1 MQGGVRPSFCIRQY
15 ETPVLGRGE
24 WFGMNIF
31 AGVLSFFGFGTP
43 QVPPPPPPKTYLVEP
58 VQVGDEKSVFA
69 TVQSANVVPARAR
82 IGGTII
88 ELKVR
93 QGDLVAQGQVIA
105 TVSDKKL
112 GLQASSYGAQ
122 VAAAQAQLAQAK
134 TDLDR
139 AQRLMTAN
147 AISKNTLD
155 QARTA
160 YNVAQS
166 NVNAL
171 AAQKAVVQQQSV
183 EGAVLAPTAG
193 RVITVPVTAG
203 TVLMPGDT
211 VATVAQ
217 GDFVLRL
224 QIPERHAR
232 DIKVGQSIRLDGADL
247 GLEGAHFG
255 VIKLIYPEI
264 DNGHVV
270 ADATVQA
277 LGDYFVNERVRVW
290 VSAGIRRA
298 IVVPARLIRTRSGI
312 DYVRLWANGQALN
325 VPVQRGQILH
335 RPKAEDGVE
344 VLSGLSA
351 GDKLLP

>member
-1 MQGGVRPSFCIRQY
+1 MKFFAALMAW
-15 ETPVLGRGE
+15 LG
-24 WFGMNIF
+24 F
-31 AGVLSFFGFGTP
+31 ANP
-43 QVPPPPPPKTYLVEP
+43 QLPPPLPSASYVVQP
-58 VQVGDEKSVFA
+58 VTVADEKAVFA

-82 IGGTII
+82 IGGTIV

-93 QGDLVAQGQVIA
+93 QGDAVEQGQVIA
-105 TVSDKKL
+105 TISDKKL
-112 GLQASSYGAQ
+112 GFQASSYGAQ

-139 AQRLMTAN
+139 AQRLMASN
-147 AISKNTLD
+147 AISKNALD

-166 NVNAL
+166 TVNAVS
-171 AAQKAVVQQQSV
+171 AQRSVVQQQSS
-183 EGAVLAPTAG
+183 EGAVLAPQSG

-232 DIKVGQSIRLDGADL
+232 DIKVGQPIRLDGADI
-247 GLEGAHFG
+247 GLKGAHFG
-255 VIKLIYPEI
+255 TIRLIYPEI

-270 ADATVQA
+270 ADATVRE

-290 VSAGIRRA
+290 VSAGARKA
-298 IVVPARLIRTRSGI
+298 VVVPSKLIVTRSGI
-312 DYVRLWANGQALN
+312 DYAKVLLGARVFD
-325 VPVQRGQILH
+325 VPVQRGQTIH
-335 RPKAEDGVE
+335 RPGQAETIE
-344 VLSGLSA
+344 ILSGLNP
-351 GDKLLP
+351 GDRLVKP

>member
-1 MQGGVRPSFCIRQY
+1 MKFLASLMAW
-15 ETPVLGRGE
+15 LG
-24 WFGMNIF
+24 F
-31 AGVLSFFGFGTP
+31 ASP
-43 QVPPPPPPKTYLVEP
+43 QAVPPPPPPSYIVQP
-58 VQVGDEKSVFA
+58 VTVADEKAVFA

-82 IGGTII
+82 IGGTIV

-93 QGDLVAQGQVIA
+93 QGDSVQQGQVIA

-112 GLQASSYGAQ
+112 GFQASSYGAQ

-139 AQRLMTAN
+139 AQRLMSSN
-147 AISKNTLD
+147 AISKNALD
-155 QARTA
+155 QARTT

-166 NVNAL
+166 TVNAL
-171 AAQKAVVQQQSV
+171 AAQRAVVQQQSS
-183 EGAVLAPTAG
+183 EGAVLAPQAG

-232 DIKVGQSIRLDGADL
+232 DIKVGQPIRLDGADI
-247 GLEGAHFG
+247 GLKGAHFG
-255 VIKLIYPEI
+255 TIRLIYPEI

-270 ADATVQA
+270 ADATVQE

-290 VSAGIRRA
+290 VSAGARKA
-298 IVVPARLIRTRSGI
+298 VVVPARLIATRSGI
-312 DYVRLWANGQALN
+312 DYAKVLLGGRSID
-325 VPVQRGQILH
+325 VPVQRGQTLH
-335 RPKAEDGVE
+335 RPGQADAIEI
-344 VLSGLSA
+344 LSGLNP
-351 GDKLLP
+351 GDRLVKP

>member
-1 MQGGVRPSFCIRQY
+1 
-15 ETPVLGRGE
+15 
-24 WFGMNIF
+24 MNIF
-31 AGVLSFFGFGTP
+31 AGIMSFFGFGSP
-43 QVPPPPPPKTYLVEP
+43 QQPPPPPPRTYLVQP
-58 VQVGDEKSVFA
+58 VMVADEKAVFA

-82 IGGTII
+82 IGGTIV

-93 QGDLVAQGQVIA
+93 QGDQVEQGQVIA

-112 GLQASSYGAQ
+112 GFQASSYGAQ

-134 TDLDR
+134 VDLDR
-139 AQRLMTAN
+139 AQRLMAAN
-147 AISKNTLD
+147 AISKTALD

-160 YNVAQS
+160 LQVAQS
-166 NVNAL
+166 NVSAIT
-171 AAQKAVVQQQSV
+171 AQRSVVQQQSS
-183 EGAVLAPTAG
+183 EGAVLAPQSG

-232 DIKVGQSIRLDGADL
+232 DIKVGQAIRLDGADI
-247 GLEGAHFG
+247 GLEGPRFG
-255 VIKLIYPEI
+255 TIRLVYPEI

-270 ADATVQA
+270 ADATVQE

-290 VSAGIRRA
+290 VSAGNRKA
-298 IVVPARLIRTRSGI
+298 IIVPMKMIATRSGI
-312 DYVRLWANGQALN
+312 DYARIWTGQALD
-325 VPVQRGQILH
+325 VPIQRGQIIH
-335 RPKAEDGVE
+335 RPGQADGIE
-344 VLSGLSA
+344 VLSGLNA
-351 GDKLLP
+351 GDRLIKP